1 MKFNNWNL
9 YINFSQKFGKKW
21 RRRINDPP
29 FPSKNFVLN
38 YSFGIFFF
46 ISTTNTSTTET
57 IILRVI
63 IVFHY
68 SPNMYHAK
76 GLFQKHI
83 PVIVPVLNIYWC
95 YVCKMINLLWFLNID
110 DLYVGTKKKSLFYA
124 YPYEIKCGKTFAGDF
139 HIHVCTRIF
148 FFLVC
153 WISR

>member
-1 MKFNNWNL
+1 MEN
-9 YINFSQKFGKKW
+9 KW

-57 IILRVI
+57 MILRVI

-68 SPNMYHAK
+68 SPIMYHAK

-95 YVCKMINLLWFLNID
+95 YVCKIINLLWFLRSLCWNKKIPVLCVSLWNKMWKDFCRWLSYMYKNIF
-110 DLYVGTKKKSLFYA
+110 LLSLLNIQVVVASTKSNVKF
-124 YPYEIKCGKTFAGDF
+124 
-139 HIHVCTRIF
+139 
-148 FFLVC
+148 
-153 WISR
+153 

>member
-1 MKFNNWNL
+1 MEE
-9 YINFSQKFGKKW
+9 KW

-29 FPSKNFVLN
+29 FPSKDFVLN

-46 ISTTNTSTTET
+46 ISTINTSTTET

-68 SPNMYHAK
+68 CPNMYHAK
-76 GLFQKHI
+76 GLFQKHV
-83 PVIVPVLNIYWC
+83 PVAVPVLNIYWC

-110 DLYVGTKKKSLFYA
+110 DLYVGTKKSLFYA

-139 HIHVCTRIF
+139 HICTRIF